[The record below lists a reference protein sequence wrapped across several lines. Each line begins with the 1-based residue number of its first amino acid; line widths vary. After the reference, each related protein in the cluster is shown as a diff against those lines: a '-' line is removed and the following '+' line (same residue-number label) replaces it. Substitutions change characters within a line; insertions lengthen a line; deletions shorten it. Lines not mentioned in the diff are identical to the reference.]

1 MCWHRCLA
9 PQHYCKA
16 RSCCSSSNRRTGPI
30 LHLLVRAAPLLERL
44 FRVYCTILRAELKAA
59 QRDPSV
65 TFGASQVTS
74 EVLLFYLRCS
84 WALCCSM
91 AADSAE
97 NDSSNNVVGAAVRGG
112 GLLMLLAFLQRAS
125 TFCLNILLQRSMMGS
140 KDFAAYGAARY
151 LSISRTC
158 LLLLMHCCE
167 NR

>member
-1 MCWHRCLA
+1 
-9 PQHYCKA
+9 
-16 RSCCSSSNRRTGPI
+16 
-30 LHLLVRAAPLLERL
+30 
-44 FRVYCTILRAELKAA
+44 
-59 QRDPSV
+59 
-65 TFGASQVTS
+65 
-74 EVLLFYLRCS
+74 
-84 WALCCSM
+84 M

-158 LLLLMHCCE
+158 FQVSFNLSNLLAVVDAHVVKIDNQIFESMFLIVLSPSLSHDADLAA
-167 NR
+167 